1 MSDDAAWTAMGIV
14 GSGRRADS
22 LARAARNQ
30 NAHVFTHGGGA
41 DAGLAALTAEAS
53 LILVSVPAEA
63 LRDVMR
69 RLSQHL
75 DGSHVVVHTVRGLEP
90 GTLAPPSRIVVEE
103 SCVRKVGALL
113 GPALADEWQQGGP
126 TAAVVASRFPEAIQK
141 TQGALAGAGLRVYGS
156 KDLPGVELAGAA
168 ASVVA
173 FALGICRERKLGAT
187 AEALLVTR
195 GFAEVS
201 RLAVAVGGE
210 ARSAFGLAGLGD
222 LLVQVQEDSL
232 AVRAGRACGRGAG
245 RAELVTESA
254 EVVASIATL
263 HAVAERHKVTAR
275 LTAALHHVVHGG
287 QGLQTALEALM
298 ALSHLP
304 E

>member
-1 MSDDAAWTAMGIV
+1 M
-14 GSGRRADS
+14 
-22 LARAARNQ
+22 
-30 NAHVFTHGGGA
+30 
-41 DAGLAALTAEAS
+41 
-53 LILVSVPAEA
+53 
-63 LRDVMR
+63 
-69 RLSQHL
+69 
-75 DGSHVVVHTVRGLEP
+75 
-90 GTLAPPSRIVVEE
+90 
-103 SCVRKVGALL
+103 RKVGALL

-275 LTAALHHVVHGG
+275 LTTALHHVVHGG